1 MKTVNF
7 MTMQHNNGFIN
18 NMILLYKEE
27 GTSPERLQHDLFVE
41 HKVSI
46 EWDALMARWDR
57 L

>member
-7 MTMQHNNGFIN
+7 MTMQNNNGFIN

-41 HKVSI
+41 HKVNI

>member
-7 MTMQHNNGFIN
+7 MTMQNNNGFIN

-41 HKVSI
+41 HKVII

>member
-27 GTSPERLQHDLFVE
+27 GTSLERLQHDLFVE

>member
-7 MTMQHNNGFIN
+7 MTMQNNNGFIN

-27 GTSPERLQHDLFVE
+27 GTSPDRPQHDLLVE
-41 HKVSI
+41 HKIDI
-46 EWDALMARWDR
+46 EFNALMERWNR